1 MDADVKVGWG
11 GFVRRKVLNE
21 NNMVFE
27 NWLDLSVVFDKLWVK
42 FDMGSYC
49 FRH

>member
-1 MDADVKVGWG
+1 MKTTW
-11 GFVRRKVLNE
+11 FLK
-21 NNMVFE
+21 

-49 FRH
+49 FGH